1 MHLTFHEHVTSLFH
15 WKDPVLVPQVLTC
28 TSPTRLLLAPLAKRP
43 TATAASPSLPFLPR
57 SGHRPCPHGSGFL
70 SSHRMERVQ
79 ASSFL
84 MLSYLLAVQSFVPG
98 QHRLG
103 KGGEGKRGAM
113 RCLGMTKGTST
124 KSCESNLPNYLA
136 NPSGSDLPLLGAAAA
151 RSSHQQPDPH
161 SPPETTPLRLPEP
174 LCNKTPCARGAHSYP
189 DPREEW
195 EGWNYFCF
203 NYSRFNT
210 AV

>member
-1 MHLTFHEHVTSLFH
+1 MHSTFHEHITSLFH

-28 TSPTRLLLAPLAKRP
+28 TSPTRLLLAPLAKQP
-43 TATAASPSLPFLPR
+43 TATATSPSLPFLPT
-57 SGHRPCPHGSGFL
+57 SGHRPCPRGSGFL
-70 SSHRMERVQ
+70 SSHRMGRVQ

-84 MLSYLLAVQSFVPG
+84 TLSYLLAVQSFVPG
-98 QHRLG
+98 QHCLG
-103 KGGEGKRGAM
+103 KERGA
-113 RCLGMTKGTST
+113 RQFLGMTKATFT
-124 KSCESNLPNYLA
+124 KSCESNLPNHLA
-136 NPSGSDLPLLGAAAA
+136 NPSGSDLPLLRAAAA
-151 RSSHQQPDPH
+151 RSSHQRPNPRC
-161 SPPETTPLRLPEP
+161 PPQTAPPRLPEP
-174 LCNKTPCARGAHSYP
+174 LCNKTPRARGPRSYP